1 MMYMYMSYLT
11 LMTSIFFMMLKHPL
25 AMGIML
31 VVQTLLVAIIIGMIS
46 KTFWFS
52 YILFLTFLG
61 GMLILFI
68 YITSLASN
76 EIFFF
81 SMKMFFFMIF
91 ISSIMFFFILILDKN
106 MIYYYLEN
114 LEMKTFN
121 NLFSYMN
128 ENFITLNK
136 LYNFPIN
143 LITIMLI
150 NYLFLT
156 LIIIVKITNINKG
169 PLRSNLN

>member
-1 MMYMYMSYLT
+1 MVRISF
-11 LMTSIFFMMLKHPL
+11 IIIKHPL
-25 AMGIML
+25 AIGIIL
-31 VVQTLLVAIIIGMIS
+31 VIQTLVISIIIGLIS

-61 GMLILFI
+61 GILILFI

-76 EIFFF
+76 ELFFF
-81 SMKMFFFMIF
+81 SIKYFFIITRITILIAGLIF
-91 ISSIMFFFILILDKN
+91 IFDKN
-106 MIYYYLEN
+106 FIYFYLEN
-114 LEMKTFN
+114 LEIKSIN
-121 NLFSYMN
+121 NIFIYIN
-128 ENFITLNK
+128 ENVLILRK

-143 LITIMLI
+143 LITIILI

-156 LIIIVKITNINKG
+156 LIISVKITNLYKG

>member
-1 MMYMYMSYLT
+1 MTYMLLSCLT
-11 LMTSIFFMMLKHPL
+11 LIISIFFLMLNHPL

-31 VVQTLLVAIIIGMIS
+31 IIQTLTVAMIIGMMS
-46 KTFWFS
+46 KTFWLS

-76 EIFFF
+76 EFFF
-81 SMKMFFFMIF
+81 FNMKMLLLMGSFFLIICISIYFM
-91 ISSIMFFFILILDKN
+91 DKN
-106 MIYYYLEN
+106 MIYFYQEN
-114 LEMKTFN
+114 MEMKLN
-121 NLFSYMN
+121 NMTINYMN
-128 ENFITLNK
+128 ENFLNLNK

-143 LITIMLI
+143 FITILLI

-156 LIIIVKITNINKG
+156 LIVIVKITNINKG
-169 PLRSNLN
+169 PLRAYLN

>member
-1 MMYMYMSYLT
+1 MFSFISLIVRI
-11 LMTSIFFMMLKHPL
+11 SFIIIKHPL
-25 AMGIML
+25 AIGIIL
-31 VVQTLLVAIIIGMIS
+31 VIQTLVISIIIGLIS

-61 GMLILFI
+61 GILILFI

-76 EIFFF
+76 ELFFF
-81 SMKMFFFMIF
+81 SIKYFFIITRITIIIALIIF
-91 ISSIMFFFILILDKN
+91 IFDKN
-106 MIYYYLEN
+106 FIYFYLEN
-114 LEMKTFN
+114 IEIKSIN
-121 NLFSYMN
+121 NIFIYIN
-128 ENFITLNK
+128 ENVLILRK

-143 LITIMLI
+143 LITIILI

-156 LIIIVKITNINKG
+156 LIISVKITNLYKG